1 MLTSHSRVV
10 LISPPFVKDYMRN
23 ARCDFVSL
31 SRSSWFPIWL
41 GQAGAYLDG
50 LGHKTWLYD
59 AQVLGHSFQNALD
72 ATLEFKPD
80 LVVVYTGRLSEDND
94 ALFADRLAERGVRTV
109 FVGPY
114 ASIEPKKLLEKC
126 KFTTLAI
133 QKEFELPLRDLLE
146 GKDPSSIENFIVK
159 DSSTLEIR
167 ENSVRPFYKTEI
179 LDTFPLTSEYF
190 HRQLD
195 IRKYKTPS
203 EYYPFIDIMSGRGC
217 AWGKC
222 NFCLWVQTFV
232 TGTTYNMR
240 SIEHFLKEFDYISRF
255 MPEVKS
261 VMIQDDMLTN
271 KRALEISEGLLA
283 RGNKLRWSCYAKP
296 NSKLTIETMKKMRK
310 SGCLNLHVGFESGDD
325 AVLEKIDKGSSVEQA
340 KELGRLARESG
351 LFLHADFAMGHF
363 GDTRET
369 MRKTIELAKEI
380 DPHTAQFQLMIPF
393 ERTKFMS
400 QLTEKG
406 CLTDTSEPTYQ
417 AIGGASVEEIRS
429 MAKKAY
435 REFYLSPRYLGKAL
449 SDPTNY
455 LFNRF
460 DQFWPALQAI
470 FWKRWVK

>member
-1 MLTSHSRVV
+1 
-10 LISPPFVKDYMRN
+10 
-23 ARCDFVSL
+23 
-31 SRSSWFPIWL
+31 
-41 GQAGAYLDG
+41 
-50 LGHKTWLYD
+50 
-59 AQVLGHSFQNALD
+59 
-72 ATLEFKPD
+72 
-80 LVVVYTGRLSEDND
+80 
-94 ALFADRLAERGVRTV
+94 
-109 FVGPY
+109 
-114 ASIEPKKLLEKC
+114 
-126 KFTTLAI
+126 
-133 QKEFELPLRDLLE
+133 
-146 GKDPSSIENFIVK
+146 
-159 DSSTLEIR
+159 
-167 ENSVRPFYKTEI
+167 
-179 LDTFPLTSEYF
+179 
-190 HRQLD
+190 
-195 IRKYKTPS
+195 
-203 EYYPFIDIMSGRGC
+203 
-217 AWGKC
+217 
-222 NFCLWVQTFV
+222 
-232 TGTTYNMR
+232 MR